1 MTPIEDDPGDFRE
14 TYNRRSLA
22 SCGGCLFV
30 VFLLPYLL
38 WLIGLGTEAN
48 VPIFLILAALAVAW
62 SIWARMSVKCP
73 RCGRPLGY
81 SPVAPP
87 VFAPKICHGC
97 GLDFE
102 KAEDR

>member
-1 MTPIEDDPGDFRE
+1 MKDDREGLRE
-14 TYNRRSLA
+14 TYNRRRLS

-38 WLIGLGTEAN
+38 WLFDLSSKADFL
-48 VPIFLILAALAVAW
+48 IFLTLAALAFVWLIW
-62 SIWARMSVKCP
+62 SIMSVKCP

-81 SPVAPP
+81 SPIAPP
-87 VFAPKICHGC
+87 ILAPEICHGC

-102 KAEDR
+102 EIEGH